1 MSTELPVGPPVD
13 PLPDGREPQ
22 RQRFDGQSVSL
33 LPVDTDRDAA
43 DLFASFATSDPD
55 DALWTYMGFGPF
67 ASEAAFTAWLAKME
81 VSEDPLFFSIV
92 PRGIDKAFGMAS
104 FLRTDAKQGVTE
116 IGSIWF
122 SPALQRTRAASE
134 SIYLMMAHVF
144 DDLRYRRLEWKCN
157 ALNAASR
164 RAAIRY
170 GFTFEGIFAKHMIV
184 KGRNR
189 DTAWYAM
196 TDDDWLRVK
205 PIFQTWLNDDNFDAG
220 GGQRQSLSDL
230 MQKRPDYVVQ

>member
-1 MSTELPVGPPVD
+1 MSTEPPVGPLVD
-13 PLPDGREPQ
+13 SLPDGREP
-22 RQRFDGQSVSL
+22 RRERFDGQSVAL
-33 LPVDTDRDAA
+33 VPVDTDRDAT
-43 DLFASFATSDPD
+43 DLFASFASSDPD

-67 ASEAAFTAWLAKME
+67 ANEAAFAAWLAKME

-92 PRGIDKAFGMAS
+92 PLGIDRAFGMAS

-134 SIYLMMAHVF
+134 SIFLMMAHVF
-144 DDLRYRRLEWKCN
+144 DDLGYRRLEWKCN

-196 TDDDWLRVK
+196 TDDEWPGVKKVFLAWLSE
-205 PIFQTWLNDDNFDAG
+205 DNFDAD

-230 MQKRPDYVVQ
+230 MRECRDC

>member
-22 RQRFDGQSVSL
+22 RQRFDGQSVAL
-33 LPVDTDRDAA
+33 VPVDTDRDAA
-43 DLFASFATSDPD
+43 DLFASFATSDPE

-67 ASEAAFTAWLAKME
+67 ANEAAFTLWLAKME
-81 VSEDPLFFSIV
+81 DSKDPLFFSIV
-92 PRGIDKAFGMAS
+92 PSGIGRAFGMAS
-104 FLRTDAKQGVTE
+104 FLRTDARQGVTE

-134 SIYLMMAHVF
+134 AIYLMMAHVF
-144 DDLRYRRLEWKCN
+144 DDLGYRRLEWKCN

-170 GFTFEGIFAKHMIV
+170 GFAFEGVFAKHMIV

-196 TDDDWLRVK
+196 TDDDWRRVK
-205 PIFQTWLNDDNFDAG
+205 QVFQAWLSEGNFDSEG
-220 GGQRQSLSDL
+220 RQIKSLARL
-230 MQKRPDYVVQ
+230 MGDGLKR

>member
-1 MSTELPVGPPVD
+1 MSIERPVGPLVD
-13 PLPDGREPQ
+13 PLPDGLEPQ

-33 LPVDTDRDAA
+33 VPVDTDRDAS

-55 DALWTYMGFGPF
+55 HALWTYMGFGPF
-67 ASEAAFTAWLAKME
+67 ASEAVFATWLAAME
-81 VSEDPLFFSIV
+81 VSEDPLFFSII
-92 PRGIDKAFGMAS
+92 PREIDKAFGMSS

-144 DDLRYRRLEWKCN
+144 DELRYRRLEWKCN

-170 GFTFEGIFAKHMIV
+170 GFTFEGVFAKHMIV

-196 TDDDWLRVK
+196 TNDEWPRVK
-205 PIFQTWLNDDNFDAG
+205 QIFQTWLNDDNFDAG
-220 GGQRQSLSDL
+220 GGQRMSLADL
-230 MQKRPDYVVQ
+230 MRE